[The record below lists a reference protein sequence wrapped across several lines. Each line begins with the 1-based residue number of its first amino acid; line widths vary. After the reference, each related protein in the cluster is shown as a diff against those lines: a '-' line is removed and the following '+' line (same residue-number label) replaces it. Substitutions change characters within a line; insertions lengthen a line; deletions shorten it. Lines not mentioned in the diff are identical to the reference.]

1 VGLKVTEEKIYHDQ
15 AYKWFMLLQYKLGPS
30 WIKTELF
37 RIGTYG
43 LFADVVRR
51 LRVLMESFK

>member
-1 VGLKVTEEKIYHDQ
+1 VTEEKINPNE
-15 AYKWFMLLQYKLGPS
+15 AYKWFMLIQYKLGPS

-43 LFADVVRR
+43 LFIDVVER